1 MSYPGLNGP
10 GLTLQNHASM
20 RLQTT
25 YLGLPLRTPIVVSAC
40 PLSEDVDNIVR
51 MEKAGAGAVVLFSL
65 FEEQIRREAELYET
79 VVETTTNS
87 FPEAQNYFPNLEDYR
102 VGASQYLEL
111 IREAKERVEIPIIA
125 SLNGAT
131 DEGWIQYAKQM
142 EEAGADGLE
151 VNVFYIPA
159 DINLSG
165 QEVEQRYLDIVHRVK
180 STISIPVAVKLNPYF
195 SAMGNMAKQLV
206 GAGADGLVL
215 FNRFYQP
222 DIDVSQLKVVP
233 NLRYSEAVEIRLP
246 LLWVAAL
253 HGRVNASLAA
263 TTGVQGSREVM
274 KYLLAGADVVMTAS
288 ALYKY
293 GIEYI
298 STMLAELETWMKEM
312 EFYSLNDFRG
322 LLSQKEVED
331 PTAFERANYIKVL
344 GSKR

>member
-1 MSYPGLNGP
+1 MP
-10 GLTLQNHASM
+10 
-20 RLQTT
+20 RD
-25 YLGLPLRTPIVVSAC
+25 RTI
-40 PLSEDVDNIVR
+40 DQIDRR
-51 MEKAGAGAVVLFSL
+51 MLD
-65 FEEQIRREAELYET
+65 ELATDGRVT
-79 VVETTTNS
+79 VTEL
-87 FPEAQNYFPNLEDYR
+87 ARR
-102 VGASQYLEL
+102 VGLSKSPCQARMRRLEEAGIIRGYRAMLDAVSLGAAHIAFVQVKLDDTTAPALAATWNLEL

-125 SLNGAT
+125 SLNGVT